1 MLAFLA
7 DNLATIL
14 IAAVLLALFV
24 LAVRHLRRKSADGGC
39 GCGCSGCP
47 HAGACPSA
55 KGKG

>member
-1 MLAFLA
+1 MIAFLA

-14 IAAVLLALFV
+14 ISAVLLALFV
-24 LAVRHLRRKSADGGC
+24 LAVRHLRRKSAGGGC

-47 HAGACPSA
+47 HAGGCPSA